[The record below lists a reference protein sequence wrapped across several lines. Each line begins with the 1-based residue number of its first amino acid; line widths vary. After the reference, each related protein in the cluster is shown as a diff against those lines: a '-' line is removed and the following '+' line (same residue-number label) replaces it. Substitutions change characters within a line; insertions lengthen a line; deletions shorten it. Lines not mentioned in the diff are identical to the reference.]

1 MLGALDMFAIGIGP
15 SSSHT
20 IGPMKAALQFVQLLD
35 AKSILTKVVRIE
47 VNLYGSLALTGEG
60 HGTIL
65 AVINGLC
72 GESPSKIESEVFLA
86 KMDVVRQQQVLNL
99 LGQHQITFNLEQD
112 ILLHKQEF
120 LPEHANGMRFIA
132 HIGNKGGMESIDFV
146 VNHSLGNNFTDDSSD
161 SNKIVAGK
169 FSQEYFS
176 IGGGFIVDKEQITHL
191 GEMVDDSLAPP
202 PYPFETADEL
212 FGLCEQHGL
221 SVAQLVTQNELIRKS
236 DAEVRDEC
244 LQIVEV
250 MRASVQHGIIN
261 EGVLP
266 GGLNVRR
273 RAPGLYSKLNV
284 PHVAESAH
292 DQRLLAM
299 AFAIGVNEENAAFGR
314 VVTAPTNGSAGT
326 IPGVLEYYV
335 RYGSGVTQDKL
346 VEFILTAGAIGML
359 YKLRASISAAE
370 VGCQGEIG
378 VACSMAA
385 AALTAVMGGSLI
397 QIAKAAEIAMEH
409 SLGMTCDPIGG
420 LVQVPCIERNGVAA
434 SRAIDIARLALL
446 EDTPGIVSL
455 DDVIKTMMQ
464 TGKDMGVRY
473 KETALGG
480 LAVNVV
486 NC

>member
-20 IGPMKAALQFVQLLD
+20 IGPMRAAYRFVQLLKD
-35 AKSILTKVVRIE
+35 KQLLDRVVRLE

-60 HGTIL
+60 HGT
-65 AVINGLC
+65 VIACLNGLC
-72 GESPSKIESEVFLA
+72 GEQPETVNIDNFLPQA
-86 KMDVVRQQQVLNL
+86 ELIKCNGEINL
-99 LGQHQITFNLEQD
+99 CGQHKIAFNFCD
-112 ILLHKQEF
+112 DMHLHKKEF

-132 HIGNKGGMESIDFV
+132 YDINLEVLI
-146 VNHSLGNNFTDDSSD
+146 
-161 SNKIVAGK
+161 
-169 FSQEYFS
+169 SQEYFS
-176 IGGGFIVDKEQITHL
+176 IGGGFVLDKEQMLNISEKTPDN
-191 GEMVDDSLAPP
+191 VVV
-202 PYPFETADEL
+202 PYPFETAYEL
-212 FGLCEQHGL
+212 FSLCEKHNL
-221 SVAQLVTQNELIRKS
+221 TVAQLVTQNELGRKTLEQVRHEALEIIR
-236 DAEVRDEC
+236 
-244 LQIVEV
+244 V
-250 MRASVQHGIIN
+250 MRLSVARGISV
-261 EGVLP
+261 EGLLP
-266 GGLNVRR
+266 GGLTVKR
-273 RAPGLYSKLNV
+273 RAPGLYKKLNV
-284 PHVAESAH
+284 PNIQESLH

-335 RYGSGVTQDKL
+335 RYGALVTDDKL
-346 VEFILTAGAIGML
+346 IEFILTAGAIGML
-359 YKLRASISAAE
+359 YKMRASISAAE

-420 LVQVPCIERNGVAA
+420 LVQIPCIERNGVAA

-446 EDTPGIVSL
+446 EEEAGRVSL
-455 DDVIKTMMQ
+455 DEVIKTMMQ
-464 TGKDMGVRY
+464 TGKDMGMRY